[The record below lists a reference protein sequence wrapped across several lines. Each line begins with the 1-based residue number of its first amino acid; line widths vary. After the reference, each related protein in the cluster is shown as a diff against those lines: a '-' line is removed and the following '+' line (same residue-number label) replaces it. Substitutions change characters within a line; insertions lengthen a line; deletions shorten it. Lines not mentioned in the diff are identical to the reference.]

1 VKPSSAD
8 QNSATDRA
16 SLVSCGSEGLFSLGT
31 HAKSLLPEGW
41 KANLA
46 DPGLLD
52 LGPALLELLRITTS
66 RLPKDVIEAVVAGRN
81 AEAEGSRGANTM
93 DTMIANIV
101 LADDHVA
108 PLCQDT
114 GTVILWVRHPFG
126 VSQRRL
132 KVQIREAVAGAT
144 ARSWLRPNCVV
155 ALSGKNPGNNL
166 DPFGETHPVIHF
178 EEWEKPSIEISI
190 MLKGGGCENVGA
202 QYRLPD
208 AAIGAGR
215 DLMGVRRCIID
226 TVVKAQGQG
235 CSPGIL
241 GVCIGGDRVVSYE
254 RSKEILLRK
263 LGTTNAD
270 PKLDALEKQLETELN
285 SLGIGPMGYGG
296 RTTVLG
302 VFLEELW
309 RHPASF
315 FVSISYMCWSSRRM
329 TLRIDPNGN
338 PFFE

>member
-1 VKPSSAD
+1 MSECVIPTLTSAEVVKS
-8 QNSATDRA
+8 
-16 SLVSCGSEGLFSLGT
+16 
-31 HAKSLLPEGW
+31 KSVLPEGW
-41 KANLA
+41 KADLSNLKN
-46 DPGLLD
+46 LD
-52 LGPALLELLRITTS
+52 LELPVTELLRRTTS
-66 RLPKDVIEAVVAGRN
+66 RLPQDVIEAVVAGRN
-81 AEAEGSRGANTM
+81 AEAAGSRGANTL
-93 DTMIANIV
+93 DTMIENIV
-101 LADDHVA
+101 LADEHVA

-114 GTVILWVRHPFG
+114 GTVIFWVRHPLG

-132 KVQIREAVAGAT
+132 KAQIRDAVAEAT
-144 ARSWLRPNCVV
+144 GRSWLRPNCVA

-178 EEWEKPSIEISI
+178 EEWEKGEIEISI

-208 AAIGAGR
+208 AALGAGR
-215 DLMGVRRCIID
+215 DLKGVRRCIID
-226 TVVKAQGQG
+226 AVVKAQGQG

-241 GVCIGGDRVVSYE
+241 GVCVGGDRVVSYE

-263 LGTTNAD
+263 VGTTN
-270 PKLDALEKQLETELN
+270 PDATLNTLEKQLTEELN

-296 RTTVLG
+296 RTTVLD
-302 VFLEELW
+302 VFIEELW

-329 TLRIDPNGN
+329 TLRIDPNGHAA
-338 PFFE
+338 FE

>member
-1 VKPSSAD
+1 MSFCPVPEL
-8 QNSATDRA
+8 T
-16 SLVSCGSEGLFSLGT
+16 SLEVVQ
-31 HAKSLLPEGW
+31 AKSVLPDDW
-41 KANLA
+41 KANLV
-46 DPGLLD
+46 DPD
-52 LGPALLELLRITTS
+52 LGPALLELLRRTPS
-66 RLPKDVIEAVVAGRN
+66 RLPQDVIEAVVAGRN
-81 AEAEGSRGANTM
+81 AEAAGSRGANTL
-93 DTMIANIV
+93 DTMIENIV
-101 LADDHVA
+101 LADEHVA

-114 GTVILWVRHPFG
+114 GTVIFWVRHPLG
-126 VSQRRL
+126 VSQRIL
-132 KVQIREAVAGAT
+132 KAQVRAAVAEAT
-144 ARSWLRPNCVV
+144 ARSWLRPNCVA

-178 EEWEKPSIEISI
+178 EEWEQPGIEVAV

-215 DLMGVRRCIID
+215 DLKGVRKCIID
-226 TVVKAQGQG
+226 AVVKAQGQG

-241 GVCIGGDRVVSYE
+241 GVCVGGDRVVGYE

-263 LGTTNAD
+263 VGSAN
-270 PKLDALEKQLETELN
+270 PNPELDGMEKQLKEELN

-296 RTTVLG
+296 RTTVLD
-302 VFLEELW
+302 VFIEELW

-329 TLRIDPNGN
+329 ALRVDPNG
-338 PFFE
+338 FASFE